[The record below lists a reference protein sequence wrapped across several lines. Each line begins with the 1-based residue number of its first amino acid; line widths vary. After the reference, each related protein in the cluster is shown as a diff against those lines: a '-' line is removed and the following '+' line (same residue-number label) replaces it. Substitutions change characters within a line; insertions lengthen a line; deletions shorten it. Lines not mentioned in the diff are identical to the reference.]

1 VKIPKTKAISE
12 IENKMVGLDEKS
24 LRYQTLQSAKRFK
37 TSWVEL
43 GQYLQTIWRGK
54 HYKSWGYVSFESYCT
69 KEIGIRTSTAVKL
82 LRSYYFLETEEPSF
96 LKTKLID
103 SDKLIELPCVDS
115 VNILRLAKDKKYLDE
130 EDYKILRHSVLDKG
144 EEPKEIRSKL
154 RSILESYVESD
165 PEEEKKKKY
174 RATTNRLLSTLKSL
188 KGEVEH
194 SGMLSKRLVGEIDR
208 LIAKIE
214 AEMKGK
220 RFLAQ

>member
-1 VKIPKTKAISE
+1 MKIPKTKTISD

-37 TSWVEL
+37 TTWVEL
-43 GQYLQTIWRGK
+43 GHYLQTVWRGK
-54 HYKSWGYVSFESYCT
+54 HYKSWGYVSFESYCS
-69 KEIGIRTSTAVKL
+69 KEIGIRTSTALKL
-82 LRSYYFLETEEPSF
+82 LRSYYFLEREEPTF

-103 SDKLIELPCVDS
+103 SNKIIELPSVDS
-115 VNILRLAKDKKYLDE
+115 VDILRLARDKKGLDE

-154 RSILESYVESD
+154 RSILESYAESD
-165 PEEEKKKKY
+165 PEEKQKKKY
-174 RATTNRLLSTLKSL
+174 RATINRFLSTLRSL
-188 KGEVEH
+188 KREMEH
-194 SGMLSKRLVGEIDR
+194 SAMLSKRIVGEVDR

-220 RFLAQ
+220 RFLA